1 MLCGRS
7 SDEDVDLSS
16 SSCWLSELAEKKP
29 GWTESIPFFFFVHL
43 NNVVE
48 ISYMKCFPFFLI
60 LILELR
66 NSCNSD
72 RNRLSH
78 WAHGVGEI
86 RESTARRRFQT
97 LKLEKVTSVL
107 SNRAL
112 SLASPYQ
119 QHAKIGCTTASSN
132 S

>member
-1 MLCGRS
+1 MYDFLFS
-7 SDEDVDLSS
+7 
-16 SSCWLSELAEKKP
+16 P
-29 GWTESIPFFFFVHL
+29 
-43 NNVVE
+43 
-48 ISYMKCFPFFLI
+48 LI
-60 LILELR
+60 LILILKLR

-86 RESTARRRFQT
+86 RESKARRRFQT